1 MAALVQVV
9 LLIANAG
16 TTFFTI
22 LLLMRFFMQLVRAPF
37 DSPIGSFVLNLTN
50 WLVLPLRRFLPS
62 WRGIDLA
69 SLLSAWLLQTL
80 LLGIAAGFGLA
91 TVGGPLTLLWLGLI
105 ALLRLELWL
114 MLIVVLLVAILSWVN
129 PGAPVMPLL
138 DELSR
143 PWLRPFRRHVPLI
156 GGIDISPLLLLL
168 LLQIGLVLLN
178 GLGQG
183 GSGALGGW

>member
-1 MAALVQVV
+1 MFASLI
-9 LLIANAG
+9 LLIAQFALG
-16 TTFFTI
+16 GLS
-22 LLLMRFFMQLVRAPF
+22 LLLLLRVYMQWRRLSLRN
-37 DSPIGSFVLNLTN
+37 SLGQFVMATTN

-69 SLLSAWLLQTL
+69 SLLPAWLLQTL

-105 ALLRLELWL
+105 ALLRLVLWL